1 MSVSSVA
8 KGAVLNFNLSPADIE
23 GRAEALVAQGKKV
36 QDGVAAQTKP
46 TFANVIVPLAT
57 RQNEQDADY
66 SVVTFLQ
73 NVSTD
78 KDVRDASMAAEEKL
92 DAFEIESMMREDVY
106 KAVRAVFDSESE
118 MASLGPEDRRLV
130 EKMELVFRRHG
141 LALDKEKREH
151 LGKIRMRLSELA
163 IKFSRNIN
171 EGDGRA
177 VLTRDE
183 LEGLPSDFFEGRAT
197 EAVDGQEGFVVT
209 TKYPDIIPVMRLAKR
224 EETRERMFV
233 VEGQR
238 CPDNIPI
245 LQEAVS
251 LRLEA
256 AQLLGYKTHAE
267 FVLEENMAKAPA
279 PVLEFENDLRSRLNV
294 LADKEI
300 EEIAALK
307 KADNKAAD
315 KPYTGLY
322 GWDYRFYSNLVKER
336 KHNINDE
343 EVKQYF
349 PVKEV
354 TRSILDIYQNMLSL
368 RFVKVDNP
376 PVWHADVEM
385 YEVWEAAAEETF
397 VGHFYLDL
405 FPREGKYNHAA
416 VWPIRAGFDRSDGS
430 REYPVAAMVANFP
443 KPTLSAPALLT
454 HDDATTLLHELGH
467 VFHGICSVTKWAIFH
482 GTRTERDFVEA
493 PSQMLENWSWEPSV
507 LQKFA
512 VHHQTGESI
521 PEALVKRLVAAKN
534 EGAGLFNLRQ
544 LFFGL
549 YDMGIHNTADG
560 KVDVKELYNSLYE
573 DIARFQIGSHD
584 TWGIA
589 TIGHMMGGYDAGYYG
604 YMWSQVFS
612 ADMYA
617 SRFVK
622 DGVFNPQTGL
632 DYRYE
637 ILRPGNSR
645 DAMDSLVKFMGRKPN
660 HHAFLKSIGLNDT
673 TSTD

>member
-1 MSVSSVA
+1 NVSAEKDVHDASTEA
-8 KGAVLNFNLSPADIE
+8 KKKLSANIPPKHACTLPDIE
-23 GRAEALVAQGKKV
+23 SKMC
-36 QDGVAAQTKP
+36 
-46 TFANVIVPLAT
+46 
-57 RQNEQDADY
+57 
-66 SVVTFLQ
+66 
-73 NVSTD
+73 
-78 KDVRDASMAAEEKL
+78 KDVYM
-92 DAFEIESMMREDVY
+92 
-106 KAVRAVFDSESE
+106 AVRAMFDNASE
-118 MASLGPEDRRLV
+118 MASLDPENCRLV
-130 EKMELVFRRHG
+130 EKMELAFRRHG
-141 LALDKEKREH
+141 LALDKERREH
-151 LGKIRMRLSELA
+151 LGTIRMRLSELA
-163 IKFSRNIN
+163 ITFNRNIN
-171 EGDGRA
+171 EGDRRA
-177 VLTRDE
+177 VFTCDE

-197 EAVDGQEGFVVT
+197 EAVDGKEGFVVT
-209 TKYPDIIPVMRLAKR
+209 TKYPDIIPIMRLAKR

-233 VEGQR
+233 VRNQR
-238 CPDNIPI
+238 CPDNVAIM
-245 LQEAVS
+245 QETVN

-256 AQLLGYKTHAE
+256 AQLLGYKSHAE
-267 FVLEENMAKAPA
+267 FVLEEKMAKSPT
-279 PVLEFENDLRSRLNV
+279 PVLEFIADLRSQLNV

-300 EEIAALK
+300 EEIVALK

-315 KPYTGLY
+315 KPYTRLY
-322 GWDYRFYSNLVKER
+322 GWDYQFYLNLVKER
-336 KHNINDE
+336 KHNISDE

-354 TRSILDIYQNMLSL
+354 TRSILDIYQSMLSL

-385 YEVWEAAAEETF
+385 YEVWEAAAEEIF

-416 VWPIRAGFDRSDGS
+416 VWPIRAGFDRPDGS

-512 VHHQTGESI
+512 VHHQTGEPI
-521 PEALVKRLVAAKN
+521 PEALVKHLVAAKN

-584 TWGIA
+584 TWGIV
-589 TIGHMMGGYDAGYYG
+589 TIGHMMGG
-604 YMWSQVFS
+604 
-612 ADMYA
+612 
-617 SRFVK
+617 
-622 DGVFNPQTGL
+622 
-632 DYRYE
+632 
-637 ILRPGNSR
+637 
-645 DAMDSLVKFMGRKPN
+645 
-660 HHAFLKSIGLNDT
+660 
-673 TSTD
+673 